1 MSIKIGTTHSGTVA
15 RKEEYGVFVSI
26 KGMTQEGLVH
36 VSRLRGNTQELRR
49 ERLKSIEVGSEM
61 IVDVSDIQRKGRRNV
76 IALSEKRVHDD
87 LVLHHIPLNE
97 TVSGTVTKKADFGV
111 FVFIPD
117 WFVTGLLH
125 ISRMPGDTRNARKKR
140 LNETTIGEEI
150 AVFVVDVELKDD
162 FLRLTLSE
170 VEPQIED

>member
-26 KGMTQEGLVH
+26 KGLTQEGLVH

-61 IVDVSDIQRKGRRNV
+61 IVDVSDIQRQGRRTK
-76 IALSEKRVHDD
+76 IALSEKLVHDD

-97 TVSGTVTKKADFGV
+97 SITGTVTKKADFGV

-125 ISRMPGDTRNARKKR
+125 VSRMPGDTRHARNKH
-140 LNETTIGEEI
+140 LDETTIGEKI

-170 VEPQIED
+170 VEPQIEE